1 MMEFILMNDVHYGR
15 CLYIATWYEYKKMR
29 LVMFWKNSFRFYE
42 VSTSFPEKKNT
53 FLLAKFIFAP
63 SDVSSLEHTAQ

>member
-1 MMEFILMNDVHYGR
+1 
-15 CLYIATWYEYKKMR
+15 MR
-29 LVMFWKNSFRFYE
+29 LVMFWKNSFHFYE

-63 SDVSSLEHTAQ
+63 SDGKWKGNEESHVNGKGKT